1 MCSPTPAPRTV
12 RQDRAASRPPA
23 ARAQGRKKRRW
34 ARVQLLARRAR
45 GTRTA
50 SQTVRAAAEQNVP
63 GPVSIQQHVARR
75 PAARCWVCV
84 GDPAGPHARSWL
96 QKGVC
101 QMPIFFFVL
110 PVLTWPLTQ
119 SKVELVQQARLT
131 SARLGGRRPAE
142 HRPAGREWRRVR
154 VTGWDGLWRVPS
166 GAVLAWRRRS
176 VRVPLKM
183 VVGLPHA
190 LEVVRAHPGAEA
202 CGCFCTHAAG
212 ASARTIPVFAIT
224 FGTRPPRRK
233 EQTHS
238 RSHAA
243 QSSTHAGRRPSTAA
257 NERRRHAPSAV
268 RRVSDGECTAHWR
281 RGFAGRRSGR
291 RDARAQPGRR
301 HRHRSFPLA
310 LAHPPLPVSCHSP
323 CQLSLRCTARVVP
336 VSAAAC
342 LLARDMSDDG

>member
-1 MCSPTPAPRTV
+1 M
-12 RQDRAASRPPA
+12 
-23 ARAQGRKKRRW
+23 
-34 ARVQLLARRAR
+34 
-45 GTRTA
+45 
-50 SQTVRAAAEQNVP
+50 
-63 GPVSIQQHVARR
+63 
-75 PAARCWVCV
+75 
-84 GDPAGPHARSWL
+84 
-96 QKGVC
+96 
-101 QMPIFFFVL
+101 
-110 PVLTWPLTQ
+110 
-119 SKVELVQQARLT
+119 
-131 SARLGGRRPAE
+131 
-142 HRPAGREWRRVR
+142 R

-202 CGCFCTHAAG
+202 CGCFCPHAAG

-224 FGTRPPRRK
+224 FGTRPPRRE

-238 RSHAA
+238 RSHAT

-291 RDARAQPGRR
+291 SDARAQPGRR

-310 LAHPPLPVSCHSP
+310 LATPPLPVSCHSP
-323 CQLSLRCTARVVP
+323 CQLSLRCAARVVP

-342 LLARDMSDDG
+342 LLARDMSDDCC